1 MPNIA
6 VVWDFD
12 GTLTIEDATTT
23 VVEFL
28 QGKASGGEFW
38 NRIHNL
44 RGDSKKVSWEHVLAS
59 DAPIWMYALSRLAFE
74 KGVPLNPEFFRRFIA
89 PLIQVR
95 PEALK
100 FLRKIKLLEAKRPFK
115 DARLSIEHFVVSAG
129 LVDLVKAV
137 IPDDILKHAF
147 GCRYEIVAYEGKE
160 DEPESV
166 PVFCMDET
174 MKTRS
179 LFEIAKGSFL
189 YKDRSVNRKVPHD
202 KYWAPFKNIIY
213 VGDGPT
219 DVPALSLVRSNGG
232 TGIAVYDPS
241 ASREKRETRLKEMRL
256 DKRADLIT
264 PADYSEGG
272 ELFRYITECCEH
284 IALRYRAEQSV

>member
-6 VVWDFD
+6 IVWDFD
-12 GTLTIEDATTT
+12 GTLTVGDTTTT

-28 QGKASGGEFW
+28 QGKKSGGEFW
-38 NRIHNL
+38 DRIHNL
-44 RGDSKKVSWEHVLAS
+44 RGDSRQVSWEHVLAS

-74 KGVPLNPEFFRRFIA
+74 KRVPLNFEFFSKFIV
-89 PLIQVR
+89 PSIQLR
-95 PEALK
+95 GEALK
-100 FLRKIKLLEAKRPFK
+100 FLRKIKLLESRQLFK
-115 DARLSIEHFVVSAG
+115 DVSLNIEHFVVSAG

-137 IPDDILKHAF
+137 IPNDILKHAF
-147 GCRYEIVAYEGKE
+147 GCRYEIVAFEGNE

-189 YKDRSVNRKVPHD
+189 YKDRSVNRKVPPD

-219 DVPALSLVRSNGG
+219 DVPSLSLVRSNGG
-232 TGIAVYDPS
+232 MGIAVYDPS
-241 ASREKRETRLKEMRL
+241 THRDKREARLKEMRL

-264 PADYSEGG
+264 PADYSDKG
-272 ELFRYITECCEH
+272 ELFRYLTACCER
-284 IALRYRAEQSV
+284 IALRYRAEQSI

>member
-6 VVWDFD
+6 IVWDFD
-12 GTLTIEDATTT
+12 GTLTVEDTTTT

-28 QGKASGGEFW
+28 QGKTTGGEFW

-44 RGDSKKVSWEHVLAS
+44 RGDSKRVSWEHFLAS

-74 KGVPLNPEFFRRFIA
+74 KRVPLNFEFFSKFIA
-89 PLIQVR
+89 PSIQLR
-95 PEALK
+95 PEVLK
-100 FLRKIKLLEAKRPFK
+100 FLRKIKLLEAKRQFK
-115 DARLSIEHFVVSAG
+115 DVALNIEHFVVSAG

-137 IPDDILKHAF
+137 IPQDILKHPF
-147 GCRYEIVAYEGKE
+147 GCRYEIVAYAGNEG
-160 DEPESV
+160 EPESV

-189 YKDRSVNRKVPHD
+189 YKERTVNRKVPD
-202 KYWAPFKNIIY
+202 EKYWAPFKSIIY
-213 VGDGPT
+213 IGDGPT

-232 TGIAVYDPS
+232 TGIAVYDPT
-241 ASREKRETRLKEMRL
+241 ASREKREARLKEMRL
-256 DKRADLIT
+256 DKRTDLIT
-264 PADYSEGG
+264 PADFSEGS
-272 ELFRYITECCEH
+272 ELFRYVAVCCEH